1 MFFISIP
8 STLGAETFAN
18 FALFREGLRR
28 QKFYIDRFAK
38 VYARKNFQFWSLGL
52 KRADVS
58 VLRKR
63 GQLLLLFEC

>member
-38 VYARKNFQFWSLGL
+38 VYARKNFQFF
-52 KRADVS
+52 
-58 VLRKR
+58 
-63 GQLLLLFEC
+63 LFLSKLVG